1 MQSFGGALV
10 EGCFLDLYGRFVEDA
25 LRCGCSAVDL
35 LRFFSW
41 CLFRRAPVDG
51 YFCIRN
57 THYIYTFPSPH
68 LTHLM
73 CVLKH

>member
-35 LRFFSW
+35 LRFFSG
-41 CLFRRAPVDG
+41 CLSGEHLWMATSAYG
-51 YFCIRN
+51 ILII
-57 THYIYTFPSPH
+57 YILFPH
-68 LTHLM
+68 HI
-73 CVLKH
+73 